1 MKGCSRRKRG
11 CLGGCWTFGRKR
23 RKKPAAAS
31 VFGAEEKR
39 KEAASEKADK
49 TRGETGRTYRDTLKD
64 YGIEE
69 DDDTIII
76 TASSVEELERLVND
90 YFYNQRSN
98 QVMTPQEK
106 MVGQNMDFRL

>member
-1 MKGCSRRKRG
+1 MPGSRR
-11 CLGGCWTFGRKR
+11 RK
-23 RKKPAAAS
+23 
-31 VFGAEEKR
+31 KR

-76 TASSVEELERLVND
+76 TASSAEELERLVND

>member
-1 MKGCSRRKRG
+1 MPGSRRRKR
-11 CLGGCWTFGRKR
+11 R
-23 RKKPAAAS
+23 RRN
-31 VFGAEEKR
+31 G
-39 KEAASEKADK
+39 EKADK
-49 TRGETGRTYRDTLKD
+49 TREETGRTYRDTLKD

-76 TASSVEELERLVND
+76 TASSAEELERLVND